1 MSMLGRVGWE
11 DERRSGSSSGH
22 AQSSASE
29 AVIEMESSAV
39 TSSSDPPKETM
50 PLTSMKKWNTPV
62 NWGAAGRVKAWHHS
76 EICLEICS
84 FSICS
89 FRLPDARR
97 GRRQVNLRCREL
109 VYGKLLNSRAS
120 VSFCIRFS
128 LWPLASARRC
138 FHHCRRKNLMNGA
151 LSQPY
156 SGCILPFLWV
166 EVPFVCAGTRT
177 WTNQASVSE

>member
-1 MSMLGRVGWE
+1 MAPLQVALAGSSRADHARLRSFTAFVRMSMLGRVGWE

-76 EICLEICS
+76 EICLEMCS

-128 LWPLASARRC
+128 LWPLASE
-138 FHHCRRKNLMNGA
+138 
-151 LSQPY
+151 S
-156 SGCILPFLWV
+156 
-166 EVPFVCAGTRT
+166 
-177 WTNQASVSE
+177 SEEMFSSL